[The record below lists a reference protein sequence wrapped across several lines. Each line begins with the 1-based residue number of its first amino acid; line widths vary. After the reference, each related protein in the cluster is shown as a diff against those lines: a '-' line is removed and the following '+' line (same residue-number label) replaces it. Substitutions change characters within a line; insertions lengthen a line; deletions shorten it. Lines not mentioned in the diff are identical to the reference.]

1 MKYLTTIYLFFSSC
15 PAAAVTYAHLEN
27 YLRRKSQNN
36 ACRVSVR
43 SRFREA
49 EAAWC
54 RAARPASGVWGL
66 NKLPTCYLTGGQLT
80 RAN

>member
-1 MKYLTTIYLFFSSC
+1 MKYLTAIYLFFSSC

-54 RAARPASGVWGL
+54 RAARPASRGVG
-66 NKLPTCYLTGGQLT
+66 
-80 RAN
+80 AE